1 MSGASRPNIAPF
13 LRPSDKILFDL
24 NSTLSHLN
32 KLSFLCSS
40 VPIELELDVLS
51 TVVNQ
56 VSPFPAWGSRF
67 GSTPET
73 VCFDE

>member
-1 MSGASRPNIAPF
+1 

-40 VPIELELDVLS
+40 VPIELELDVRS
-51 TVVNQ
+51 TVVN
-56 VSPFPAWGSRF
+56 
-67 GSTPET
+67 
-73 VCFDE
+73 